1 MLNNANRS
9 GEATAV
15 DEKEPRPSDVR
26 SGSTDDKTE
35 KKGVIR
41 IKSKTK
47 IVVTNGRL
55 AVVNG

>member
-9 GEATAV
+9 GKATGV

-26 SGSTDDKTE
+26 SGSTDGKPE
-35 KKGVIR
+35 KAVIR
-41 IKSKTK
+41 VKSTTK

-55 AVVNG
+55 AVVSG